1 MVLDERLR
9 NGWGFMQPF
18 LKETGFVIVIAIVG
32 LLLGS
37 SRQKTYLFGFF
48 LISVIYQIYVGGDS
62 WNYWRIMA
70 PTMPFLFVI
79 FVFACSEIVN
89 RIPAVPDWV
98 GNALLIVL
106 SCTGVYLTN
115 SRFVREFLLIDL
127 PYQNN
132 YARAHVEIA
141 IAINEVTDEDAT
153 IGVFWAGT
161 LPYYVDRVAID
172 FLGKSDKY
180 IANLPP
186 DTSGQSAGFE
196 MDSMP
201 GHNKHDLTYSIK
213 TLLPTYVEE
222 FDYGAEKLSGW
233 GKDYYVR
240 VKYNDAKLYL
250 LKDSPNVN
258 WDKIKTILR
267 W

>member
-1 MVLDERLR
+1 M
-9 NGWGFMQPF
+9 
-18 LKETGFVIVIAIVG
+18 
-32 LLLGS
+32 
-37 SRQKTYLFGFF
+37 
-48 LISVIYQIYVGGDS
+48 
-62 WNYWRIMA
+62 
-70 PTMPFLFVI
+70 
-79 FVFACSEIVN
+79 
-89 RIPAVPDWV
+89 
-98 GNALLIVL
+98 
-106 SCTGVYLTN
+106 
-115 SRFVREFLLIDL
+115 REFLLLDL

-132 YARAHVEIA
+132 YSRAHVEIA
-141 IAINEVTDEDAT
+141 IAINELTDENAT
-153 IGVFWAGT
+153 VGVFWAGS

-186 DTSGQSAGFE
+186 DTSGQIAGLG
-196 MDSMP
+196 MDSIP
-201 GHNKHDLTYSIK
+201 GHNKHDLTYSIQ

-233 GKDYYVR
+233 AKDYYVR

-258 WDKIKTILR
+258 WDKVKTILK